1 MGWWLTPI
9 TLTPQP
15 VWLGLALF
23 EAGVELDQKSKLFYK
38 LFVKLVLFVGLLRLA
53 SWLRQKQT
61 NTDIRATSGVRPPP
75 KLNPFKSK
83 PWVWG
88 VRKVV
93 NLDF

>member
-1 MGWWLTPI
+1 MVADTNYLDPSAQFGWDWLC
-9 TLTPQP
+9 LR
-15 VWLGLALF
+15 LGLSWIKNPNYF
-23 EAGVELDQKSKLFYK
+23 INYFI
-38 LFVKLVLFVGLLRLA
+38 KLVLFVGLLRLA

-61 NTDIRATSGVRPPP
+61 NTDIRATSGARPPP